1 MTIPSQ
7 DLIRCKTCGAED
19 AIPHKTNRLHCVP
32 CGKKLGSAT
41 QRRYREKLKTTPA
54 IAICKQCNSE
64 FDISIQGK
72 KWICPSCN
80 TKYMQDYGSGRKDI
94 NAERSRQYR
103 ASLADVYREK
113 MAQRYRDAIKNM
125 SEEELKEFR
134 AKENAKAKAKHAKL
148 KEQVFNAYGDKCAC
162 CGESEPFFLS
172 IDHID
177 NNGSEMRNS
186 GEHGR
191 GGTTF
196 YQYLRKNNFPDGFQ
210 VLCMN
215 CNIGKHRNG
224 GVCPHQSNKV

>member
-7 DLIRCKTCGAED
+7 DLIECKTCGAKEVT
-19 AIPHKTNRLHCVP
+19 PHKTNRLHCVP

-41 QRRYREKLKTTPA
+41 QRRYREKLKKTPA
-54 IAICKQCNSE
+54 IAVCKQCNSE

-80 TKYMQDYGSGRKDI
+80 SKYMQDYASERKDI

-113 MAQRYRDAIKNM
+113 MTQRRRNAMKNLTPK
-125 SEEELKEFR
+125 ELEEFR
-134 AKENAKAKAKHAKL
+134 KKECAKSKAVMAKL
-148 KEQVFNAYGDKCAC
+148 KKQVFEAYGDKCAC

-172 IDHID
+172 IDHVN
-177 NNGSEMRNS
+177 NNGAEMRKNGDYGRS
-186 GEHGR
+186 G
-191 GGTTF
+191 TAF

-224 GVCPHQSNKV
+224 GICPHQSNKV